1 MVTLS
6 VLGSGSRGNATFIKT
21 DTVRILIDAGLSR
34 RELAKRL
41 ESIGE
46 DPDGIDAVLITHEHN
61 DHGAGLR
68 TLLKELSIKAYLTP
82 GTLKGLQ
89 PETFETEGSEIVL
102 IAAGVPFTV
111 GDTQI
116 MKATVIVTLKPTV
129 LDPQGMTIQRSV
141 ASIGLPEVAD
151 VRQGKY
157 FDVNLADGISP
168 DRGKEVVQKL
178 AKEVLTNPVIEE
190 FRIVWEP
197 R

>member
-1 MVTLS
+1 
-6 VLGSGSRGNATFIKT
+6 
-21 DTVRILIDAGLSR
+21 
-34 RELAKRL
+34 
-41 ESIGE
+41 
-46 DPDGIDAVLITHEHN
+46 
-61 DHGAGLR
+61 
-68 TLLKELSIKAYLTP
+68 
-82 GTLKGLQ
+82 
-89 PETFETEGSEIVL
+89 
-102 IAAGVPFTV
+102 
-111 GDTQI
+111 

-141 ASIGLPEVAD
+141 ESIGLPEVAD

-157 FDVNLADGISP
+157 FDVNIADGVSP